1 MLGRIPLGLAAI
13 SLFAIPA
20 QAEDYH
26 VANQEEYSNAL
37 NQIDA
42 GDAIILADGE
52 WRDFEMVVAGHGTAD
67 RPITIRSQTPGGVT
81 LTGQSNL
88 RIGGHHIL
96 VSGLV
101 FTNGY
106 SPTGEVIAFRRDS
119 DELAYDTRVTQIV
132 IDSFSKPDRTESD
145 IWVAMFG
152 RNNRFDHNN
161 LIDKTNPGVTLAVR
175 LNSEESRE
183 NNHRID
189 HNYFGPRPVLGS
201 NGGETLRIGTSHY
214 SMFNSNTVVENNVFD
229 RVDGEVEIISSKSG
243 SNVIR
248 ENLFLRS
255 AGAVTLRHGDNSLV
269 ERNVFLGH
277 GKDHTGGIRVINRNQ
292 TVRDNYM
299 EGLRGTGFTSALTV
313 MNGVPNSPVNRYVQV
328 DGAVIEGNSVLD
340 SYRITLGAGAD
351 AERSAPPVNTS
362 LLRNLF
368 SGLDDGTFIEVDADI
383 SGIALRDNA
392 LIAGSVHSAAEAISR
407 AETEMVR
414 AATGLLY
421 PTDPALAEIGA
432 PRDLR
437 VMSLDEVGA
446 SYYGKPDNEGPFQTG
461 RTLEVSGDG
470 YTLFTAFK
478 QALDGDILQIAP
490 GTYELER
497 TLQVD
502 HSLTIRGVAAQDGTL
517 PIIRFARPSL
527 FEIRDGGGLQLEKL
541 VIDGELAPDA
551 AGNSVIRTSNT
562 PILGNVLV
570 ELDSVEM
577 RNLTVNR
584 NFNVITI
591 GKATMADAVTIRNS
605 SFSDI
610 TGTIVSAFAEVDD
623 LGRYNV
629 DYLTIEDS
637 HFTDIGGALANVYR
651 GGTDESTFGP
661 HVNIRNSHFTNVGR
675 AANAG
680 TSLTLHGVQE
690 TEISGN
696 SFTASAPLSIT
707 HTVGTPNTRLSGN
720 EFVAT
725 LPPQLTELNFAGE
738 PRVEMTRNNFFSE
751 AAQ

>member
-517 PIIRFARPSL
+517 PIIRLSL
-527 FEIRDGGGLQLEKL
+527 IH
-541 VIDGELAPDA
+541 I
-551 AGNSVIRTSNT
+551 
-562 PILGNVLV
+562 
-570 ELDSVEM
+570 
-577 RNLTVNR
+577 
-584 NFNVITI
+584 
-591 GKATMADAVTIRNS
+591 
-605 SFSDI
+605 
-610 TGTIVSAFAEVDD
+610 
-623 LGRYNV
+623 
-629 DYLTIEDS
+629 
-637 HFTDIGGALANVYR
+637 
-651 GGTDESTFGP
+651 
-661 HVNIRNSHFTNVGR
+661 
-675 AANAG
+675 
-680 TSLTLHGVQE
+680 
-690 TEISGN
+690 
-696 SFTASAPLSIT
+696 
-707 HTVGTPNTRLSGN
+707 
-720 EFVAT
+720 
-725 LPPQLTELNFAGE
+725 
-738 PRVEMTRNNFFSE
+738 
-751 AAQ
+751 

>member
-1 MLGRIPLGLAAI
+1 MAAI

-161 LIDKTNPGVTLAVR
+161 LIGKTNPGVTLAVR

-478 QALDGDILQIAP
+478 QARDGDILQIAP